1 MIFHLKFLLFQKIV
15 LTLQPADYLLAI
27 TGCQLTQNNMYDHLL
42 EKAIED
48 EYPGLLDGS
57 RLYDFNDAESLA
69 SQRRYDEI
77 SSIMEASFG
86 ESGDIH
92 GKVVIS
98 NDEYHFI

>member
-15 LTLQPADYLLAI
+15 LTLQPA
-27 TGCQLTQNNMYDHLL
+27 
-42 EKAIED
+42 EF
-48 EYPGLLDGS
+48 PGLLDGS

>member
-15 LTLQPADYLLAI
+15 LTLQPADYLFAI

-69 SQRRYDEI
+69 SQRRYGEI
-77 SSIMEASFG
+77 TSIMEASFG